1 MQKTIISDTSCLI
14 LLHNIGELEIL
25 HKLFGIIITTE
36 EVVTEYG
43 EILPEW
49 VEIKKPK
56 NSNYNLLFDTRLGK
70 GEASA
75 IALAMELEDCLLIM
89 DDLKARKT
97 AQHLGLTVVG
107 TLGLIVDAK
116 LIGIIPTIKP
126 ILNKIRSTNFRI
138 SKQLEKILLEYANE

>member
-1 MQKTIISDTSCLI
+1 M
-14 LLHNIGELEIL
+14 
-25 HKLFGIIITTE
+25 
-36 EVVTEYG
+36 VTEYG